1 MKTLL
6 VYHYHFRP
14 GGVRSVIECGLQ
26 EWCAQRDWRRIVL
39 LTGEAPPS
47 DWLGRLAQN
56 LPRVTLEVQADER
69 LGYLSELA
77 VEPGLPAQITSILGQ
92 YLAAV
97 RPDLVWAH
105 NLSLGRNVHLGLALE
120 SHCSV
125 REVPL
130 LCHDHDW
137 WPQHRWERWV
147 EMAHWGVDSI
157 SQAAVACFPTGP
169 LVHHA
174 TVHPADAAVLGPG
187 VLWLPNP
194 VPAVAAT
201 LGHQLLLDKPYWL
214 APTRILRRKNLLEAL
229 ILLKL
234 VRPEV
239 STLLVAGPCSPAE
252 LPYAERALA
261 GAQQVGID
269 LQLGVAA
276 ATGLSVPE
284 LMAPA
289 EMVLQTSVQEGFGL
303 TALEAAHL
311 QKPLIL
317 RRLPGITDWLEEHGG
332 QFPHV
337 YDQLRLPPAIVPSD
351 EAVKWETAWQQER
364 CPLLPTAWRDLAR
377 VTGRPD
383 FSHFAGLSLT
393 GQSAVVQDLS
403 HFQEGLRTANP
414 WLEQWAHCLHEPAVA
429 PQFTE
434 SWPSRMEQILRSP
447 PTQGDPLSYLTRL
460 FQAHLETAGAWPML
474 W

>member
-137 WPQHRWERWV
+137 WPQHR
-147 EMAHWGVDSI
+147 
-157 SQAAVACFPTGP
+157 
-169 LVHHA
+169 
-174 TVHPADAAVLGPG
+174 
-187 VLWLPNP
+187 
-194 VPAVAAT
+194 
-201 LGHQLLLDKPYWL
+201 
-214 APTRILRRKNLLEAL
+214 
-229 ILLKL
+229 
-234 VRPEV
+234 
-239 STLLVAGPCSPAE
+239 STDG
-252 LPYAERALA
+252 
-261 GAQQVGID
+261 
-269 LQLGVAA
+269 
-276 ATGLSVPE
+276 
-284 LMAPA
+284 
-289 EMVLQTSVQEGFGL
+289 
-303 TALEAAHL
+303 
-311 QKPLIL
+311 
-317 RRLPGITDWLEEHGG
+317 
-332 QFPHV
+332 
-337 YDQLRLPPAIVPSD
+337 
-351 EAVKWETAWQQER
+351 
-364 CPLLPTAWRDLAR
+364 
-377 VTGRPD
+377 
-383 FSHFAGLSLT
+383 
-393 GQSAVVQDLS
+393 
-403 HFQEGLRTANP
+403 
-414 WLEQWAHCLHEPAVA
+414 
-429 PQFTE
+429 
-434 SWPSRMEQILRSP
+434 
-447 PTQGDPLSYLTRL
+447 
-460 FQAHLETAGAWPML
+460 ETAGATSSTILPLPTPRAVWEPAGTPNWSACAPPPL
-474 W
+474 RWAGRSLYDRERIERPWRRIGSTKPTTSPAAWA